1 MGANAIKLF
10 WVTRFVR
17 WLHGEQ
23 ANSLRTISV
32 PEIYVC
38 LPFNH
43 LAWLAPQESF
53 TVYSDGFCETNPHS
67 RL

>member
-10 WVTRFVR
+10 WITRFVR
-17 WLHGEQ
+17 WLRGEQ
-23 ANSLRTISV
+23 AISLRNISV
-32 PEIYVC
+32 PKIYVRS
-38 LPFNH
+38 PFNH

-53 TVYSDGFCETNPHS
+53 TVNSDGFCETNPQS